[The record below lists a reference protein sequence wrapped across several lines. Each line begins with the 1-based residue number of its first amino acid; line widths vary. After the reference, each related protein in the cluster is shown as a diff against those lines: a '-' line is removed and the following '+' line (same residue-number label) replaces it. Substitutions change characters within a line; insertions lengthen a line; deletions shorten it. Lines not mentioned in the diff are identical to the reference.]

1 MEERIIDI
9 KGFGSP
15 GVSFTE
21 NFNKKLEKYAMFI
34 NIHKDEELEYK
45 ELQTKM
51 NEELKI
57 TESAIRVDIPFLY
70 NNGFLND
77 YRKDKIGKIKL
88 SNFIS
93 NLGKAYIE
101 LIEIK
106 EEYSGSISSDIDKK
120 IEEILKLI
128 IVLSLIDRKNNGQ
141 EENYFEILRF
151 IHENNSI
158 DEKEFYLLKTINDKE
173 ELKREVEMYRKGK
186 LNIVLENNNTV
197 FTYNKS
203 MLIQAGLIK
212 EMDKRYYIDENSID
226 LVEKII

>member
-1 MEERIIDI
+1 MEEKIIDI

-34 NIHKDEELEYK
+34 NKHKDEELEYK

-106 EEYSGSISSDIDKK
+106 EKYSGSISSDIYKK

-128 IVLSLIDRKNNGQ
+128 IVLSLINRKNNGQ

-151 IHENNSI
+151 IYENNSI

-186 LNIVLENNNTV
+186 LNIILENNNTV

-212 EMDKRYYIDENSID
+212 EIDKRYYIDENSMD

>member
-1 MEERIIDI
+1 MEEKIIDI

-34 NIHKDEELEYK
+34 NIHKDEQLEYK

-106 EEYSGSISSDIDKK
+106 EEYSGNISSDIDKK

-128 IVLSLIDRKNNGQ
+128 IVLSLINRKNNGQ

-151 IHENNSI
+151 IYENNSI

-186 LNIVLENNNTV
+186 LNIILENNNTV

>member
-1 MEERIIDI
+1 MEEKIIDI

-128 IVLSLIDRKNNGQ
+128 IVLSLINRKNNGQ

-151 IHENNSI
+151 IYENNSI

-186 LNIVLENNNTV
+186 LNIILENNNTV